1 MKKEVSKGFTLV
13 EVLVSLSI
21 LSILMLVFFYVI
33 NISIKNNK
41 KNEVDINALHLAQSE
56 IENIRAQIKNNNI
69 SNMKDLENNEIVI
82 GESSSYLSNN
92 YNVDILVEQKSDLL
106 YEIKVG
112 VKYQNFDFS
121 KKNTQIITQVVI
133 GTRNST

>member
-1 MKKEVSKGFTLV
+1 
-13 EVLVSLSI
+13 
-21 LSILMLVFFYVI
+21 
-33 NISIKNNK
+33 
-41 KNEVDINALHLAQSE
+41 
-56 IENIRAQIKNNNI
+56 
-69 SNMKDLENNEIVI
+69 MKDLENNEIVI

>member
-21 LSILMLVFFYVI
+21 LSILMLVFFNVI

-82 GESSSYLSNN
+82 GESSSYLS

>member
-21 LSILMLVFFYVI
+21 LSILMLVFFNVI

>member
-1 MKKEVSKGFTLV
+1 M
-13 EVLVSLSI
+13 
-21 LSILMLVFFYVI
+21 
-33 NISIKNNK
+33 
-41 KNEVDINALHLAQSE
+41 DINALHLAQSE

>member
-1 MKKEVSKGFTLV
+1 M
-13 EVLVSLSI
+13 
-21 LSILMLVFFYVI
+21 
-33 NISIKNNK
+33 
-41 KNEVDINALHLAQSE
+41 DINALHLAQSE

-121 KKNTQIITQVVI
+121 KRIH
-133 GTRNST
+133 R